1 MSKKTSKTPFTPRA
15 ILAKTAQRAQERA
28 EVVRETAQNIWFAG
42 LGALT
47 LAEDQGGK
55 VFKALVKRGATVDAK
70 NKKALSAIV
79 KDVEARVEVVKES
92 VVGATSGTVEKL
104 QSGVE
109 KVGAGVETGVA
120 TVMHTLGVPT
130 RSEIQTLTKKVD
142 ALTKSV
148 ETKAKAARKAP
159 VRKAKKAAV
168 VAAASGTPAF

>member
-1 MSKKTSKTPFTPRA
+1 MPKKTSKTPFTPKA
-15 ILAKTAQRAQERA
+15 ILAKAAERAQERA

-55 VFKALVKRGATVDAK
+55 VFKALVKRGATLDAK

-79 KDVEARVEVVKES
+79 KDVEARVEVVKET

-104 QSGVE
+104 TGGVQKIGTGVE
-109 KVGAGVETGVA
+109 SGVA

-130 RSEIQTLTKKVD
+130 RGEIQTLTRKVD

-148 ETKAKAARKAP
+148 DTKAKAARRAP
-159 VRKAKKAAV
+159 VRRAKKET
-168 VAAASGTPAF
+168 AAASGTPAF